1 MTIQQLA
8 ITAFGDADCLQLQSA
23 TIPAPEAR
31 QVLINVAYAGVNPI
45 DAKTRAGLGWAAQ
58 QNRDKLPWVPG
69 YDIAGVIAA
78 VGEEVTEWRE
88 GQRVC
93 GFIGFPLQG
102 GGYSEQVLADA
113 DSLSRVPDSVS
124 LAEAAALPLAGQTA
138 WQALEKASV
147 QAGERVLIL
156 AGAGGVGHLAIQ
168 LACRKGAE
176 VVASCSAANLAYL
189 TSLGAQAVDYQKGEL
204 ASQLQAVDVLIDL
217 VGGDIGMAALSCVK
231 PGGRVVTVPTITAEN
246 VTAAAK
252 VTGLHAQGMLV
263 SPSVAQNDQ
272 MLAMMAEGALTVL
285 IADQFPLAQGAEA
298 HRQIETGRTRG
309 KVVLAMK
316 D

>member
-1 MTIQQLA
+1 MTTQQLA
-8 ITAFGDADCLQLQSA
+8 ITAFGDVHCLQLQSA
-23 TIPAPEAR
+23 EIAAPEGR
-31 QVLINVAYAGVNPI
+31 QVLIDVAYSGVNPI

-69 YDIAGVIAA
+69 YDVAGVIAA
-78 VGEEVTEWRE
+78 VGEEVTEWSV

-102 GGYSEQVLADA
+102 GGYSEQVLAEA
-113 DSLSRVPDSVS
+113 DSLSRVPDGVS

-176 VVASCSAANLAYL
+176 VVASCSAANQAFVS
-189 TSLGAQAVDYQKGEL
+189 SLGAQAVDYQKGEL
-204 ASQLQAVDVLIDL
+204 ATQLQAVDVLIDL
-217 VGGDIGMAALSCVK
+217 VGGEIGVAALSCVK
-231 PGGRVVTVPTITAEN
+231 PGGRVVTVPTITAES

-272 MLAMMAEGALTVL
+272 MLAMMAEGDLTVM
-285 IADQFPLAQGAEA
+285 ITEQFPLVQGAQA

-309 KVVLAMK
+309 KIVLVMK

>member
-8 ITAFGDADCLQLQSA
+8 ITAFGDADCLQLQPA

-113 DSLSRVPDSVS
+113 DSLSQVPDSVS

-231 PGGRVVTVPTITAEN
+231 PGGRVVTVPTITAES

-285 IADQFPLAQGAEA
+285 IADQFPLAQGEEA

-309 KVVLAMK
+309 KIVLAMK

>member
-102 GGYSEQVLADA
+102 GGYSEQVLAEA
-113 DSLSRVPDSVS
+113 DSLSRVPASVS

-231 PGGRVVTVPTITAEN
+231 PGGRVVTVPTITAES

-309 KVVLAMK
+309 KIVLAMK